1 MNVRLAGLMLRDYD
15 ADFVMSAIAWLSDR
29 DARVGVGPKPVGR
42 TAPGLTA
49 AEVSWAF
56 RLFVHR
62 VAAAGRSSPARVTWA
77 RRRR

>member
-1 MNVRLAGLMLRDYD
+1 MLRDYD

-49 AEVSWAF
+49 ARRQLGVRGCSCIA
-56 RLFVHR
+56 LPLLVL
-62 VAAAGRSSPARVTWA
+62 VAGARDLGAAPA
-77 RRRR
+77 